1 MLPPVLESDYSGAL
15 GLLLRYPRPPS
26 PPQTLVQDAL
36 YLEQQP
42 NPARGAFLIAKY
54 TGQPPKLPGGSPSR
68 GDQSR
73 SGSRN
78 RSEENPLSGHSIP
91 QRGLEALFQDVSEGL
106 QRRTENWNV
115 ARAVRSAVSEA
126 RRNMAAAE
134 PASLRARWSSS
145 PRRLPM
151 PSKIVPERVRRPEPP
166 PPSRDR
172 DNIVSTLSDALQD
185 LRIVKQSSSQ
195 LPPVAVAALDR
206 VYERVETAKLKLI
219 LETSASSSSSS
230 LVHPVT
236 NTTEED
242 KGGVTP
248 PASGTSSVASEA
260 TPRAPPPIDRP
271 DSPHPKSQSQPPP
284 THKPQRPTSTSSTM
298 STTRPSLSDPEFSWI
313 LGDTA
318 NRYRSPFNVSSRDG
332 EDGDFQQSARDAG
345 RRRGAAGRKN
355 LSHGSLSSLFGDS
368 RDDVRSDGSRD
379 RGYDD
384 DGDAVELLKR
394 G

>member
-1 MLPPVLESDYSGAL
+1 MLESDYSGAL
-15 GLLLRYPRPPS
+15 GLLLRYPRPPN

-54 TGQPPKLPGGSPSR
+54 TGQPPKLSGGSPTR
-68 GDQSR
+68 GDQPR

-78 RSEENPLSGHSIP
+78 RSEESLPSALLNQ

-106 QRRTENWNV
+106 QRRTENWTV

-145 PRRLPM
+145 PRRLPV
-151 PSKIVPERVRRPEPP
+151 PSKVVPERFRRAEPP

-172 DNIVSTLSDALQD
+172 DHVVSALSEALQD
-185 LRIVKQSSSQ
+185 LRTVKQSAPQ
-195 LPPVAVAALDR
+195 LPPTAVAALDR

-219 LETSASSSSSS
+219 LETPASSSSSS
-230 LVHPVT
+230 LAHPTT

-242 KGGVTP
+242 KAGPTP
-248 PASGTSSVASEA
+248 PSSDTPTVASDT
-260 TPRAPPPIDRP
+260 TPRAPPPSAEKADNSESKPRT
-271 DSPHPKSQSQPPP
+271 QPPP
-284 THKPQRPTSTSSTM
+284 APQRPTSTTT
-298 STTRPSLSDPEFSWI
+298 TTRPSLSDPEFSWI
-313 LGDTA
+313 LGEKA
-318 NRYRSPFNVSSRDG
+318 NHSHRSPFHFSSHDD
-332 EDGDFQQSARDAG
+332 EDNLPQMARDAG
-345 RRRGAAGRKN
+345 RRRVAAGGKN
-355 LSHGSLSSLFGDS
+355 VSHGSLSSLFGDS
-368 RDDVRSDGSRD
+368 RDDGRRFDASRD
-379 RGYDD
+379 SGHD